1 MGDGMIESKSREEKL
16 QRIIESEKTLNEIKD
31 VDVLLER
38 ILTEAR
44 DIVHADAGSIYVI
57 EENNLK
63 IRYAQNDTQQRRLAP
78 GQKLPFQSFSFPIN
92 EKSMCGYC
100 VLTQEMINE
109 PDVYAISPE
118 KNILLINLLI

>member
-44 DIVHADAGSIYVI
+44 DIVHADAGSIYMTAT
-57 EENNLK
+57 E
-63 IRYAQNDTQQRRLAP
+63 Y
-78 GQKLPFQSFSFPIN
+78 PI
-92 EKSMCGYC
+92 SR
-100 VLTQEMINE
+100 
-109 PDVYAISPE
+109 
-118 KNILLINLLI
+118 